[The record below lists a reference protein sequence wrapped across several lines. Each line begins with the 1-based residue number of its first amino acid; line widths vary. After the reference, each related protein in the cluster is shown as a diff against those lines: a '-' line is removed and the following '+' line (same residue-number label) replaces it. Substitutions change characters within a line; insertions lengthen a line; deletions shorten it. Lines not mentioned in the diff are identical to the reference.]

1 MGLNPEPSHNTPGSR
16 CACDSFQR
24 EYSQSKLTHGPSQGT
39 AVVGMSQ
46 HL

>member
-1 MGLNPEPSHNTPGSR
+1 MGLNPEPSHSTPASR

-24 EYSQSKLTHGPSQGT
+24 EYSQSKLARGLCQGT